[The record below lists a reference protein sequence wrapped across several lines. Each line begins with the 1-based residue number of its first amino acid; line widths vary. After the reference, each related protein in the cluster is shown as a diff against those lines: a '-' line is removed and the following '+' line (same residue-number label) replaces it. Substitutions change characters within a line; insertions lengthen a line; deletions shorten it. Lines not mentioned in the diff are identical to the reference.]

1 MKEDVQSLIQVRS
14 RCKKVLM
21 LGNSNL
27 VIFKFRKELVKRLI
41 SENYKVFVS
50 FPNGPFGEGE
60 KSSEV
65 FGCEFIETKVDRRG
79 KNILR
84 DLGILRHYIKMMR
97 KIQPDVVLA
106 YTVKPDIYGGI
117 ACRILGI
124 PFIPN
129 ITGLGKGIAEG
140 GITERI
146 TKVLYRV
153 SVKKAVKIYFQN
165 NFDKQYFD
173 REKIKY
179 YNAEILPGSGVNV
192 SEFTACEYP
201 DCSEPI
207 RFLYVGR
214 VMKAKG
220 IEEFFTAAVYIKK
233 KYSNTE
239 FHICGYCEEDY
250 NNKIEQYQKEGI
262 VTYHGL
268 VDNVMDYEKICHCV
282 VLPTFHP
289 EGVSNVLLEAAA
301 CARPVITTD
310 RPGCR
315 ETVDDRVSGYLIR
328 ERDSQDLIDKME
340 QFIKLPHSEK
350 VKMGK
355 CGRIKVKNNFNR
367 DFVVDSYLNTINNYV
382 AG

>member
-1 MKEDVQSLIQVRS
+1 
-14 RCKKVLM
+14 
-21 LGNSNL
+21 
-27 VIFKFRKELVKRLI
+27 
-41 SENYKVFVS
+41 
-50 FPNGPFGEGE
+50 
-60 KSSEV
+60 
-65 FGCEFIETKVDRRG
+65 
-79 KNILR
+79 
-84 DLGILRHYIKMMR
+84 MMR

>member
-1 MKEDVQSLIQVRS
+1 MKEDVQSLIRVRS
-14 RCKKVLM
+14 RCKKVLL

-27 VIFKFRKELVKRLI
+27 VIFKFRKELVQRLI
-41 SENYKVFVS
+41 SENYEVFVS

-60 KSSEV
+60 KSAKE
-65 FGCEFIETKVDRRG
+65 FGCTFFETKIDRRG
-79 KNILR
+79 KNIFR
-84 DLGILRHYIKMMR
+84 DLGILSQYIKMMR

-117 ACRILGI
+117 ACRMLEI

-146 TKVLYRV
+146 TKVLYKV
-153 SVKKAVKIYFQN
+153 SVKKAINVYFQN

-179 YNAEILPGSGVNV
+179 YNAEILPGSGVNL
-192 SEFTACEYP
+192 SEFIACEYP
-201 DCSEPI
+201 DPSEPI
-207 RFLYVGR
+207 RFLYVAR